1 MTRAMRPP
9 LFGLLK
15 PTARVALIVGPPVGR
30 VELSRSHE
38 RERVDLK
45 LSCALL
51 CLVAAILS
59 FTGCAKHETL
69 VERGNR
75 DQVLLRGIGPEPAS
89 LDPHLATQAAD
100 YNVLSALFEGLV
112 AEDPVD
118 LHPVPGV
125 AESWE
130 VSSDGLIYAF
140 HLRANGRWS
149 NGDPV
154 TAQDFAV
161 SWRRVLTPSLASENA
176 YLLYVVRGAEAF
188 HRGRS
193 ADFASVGIAAPD
205 ARTLVVTLAHP
216 APYFLSM
223 LNHPAWFPV
232 PLSTI
237 EKYGPTAQRGNPWA
251 RPGSFVGNG
260 PFVLREW
267 RAGQRIVVAKSPTY
281 WDAAAVRLRE
291 IDFYPFTVDAEEH
304 AFRAGQLH
312 VTDALP
318 PAKIDTYRR
327 DPSRLLR
334 IDPLLGT
341 YFYRLNVAH
350 PPLDDVR
357 VRHALALAVDRRAIV
372 EKILR
377 GDQLPASAFTPPG
390 MAGYTPPAGLPTDF
404 ATARRLLTEAGFP
417 GGKGLPT
424 LELLFNSSESHR
436 AIAEAVQET
445 WRREL
450 GVEVRLVNM
459 ENNSVLEARRTGS
472 FQILRSSWSADLADP
487 QNFLALWTSES
498 GNNFT
503 GWTDPAYDA
512 RLRQAELATA
522 PTHRFAFL
530 QQAET
535 RLLDAAP
542 IIPIYYYTHV
552 FLLQPSVQ
560 GWHPTLLDHHP
571 YKHVWLEE

>member
-1 MTRAMRPP
+1 M
-9 LFGLLK
+9 
-15 PTARVALIVGPPVGR
+15 
-30 VELSRSHE
+30 
-38 RERVDLK
+38 DLK
-45 LSCALL
+45 LFCASL
-51 CLVAAILS
+51 CLFAAVLAFS
-59 FTGCAKHETL
+59 GCAKHETL
-69 VERGNR
+69 IERGNR
-75 DQVLLRGIGPEPAS
+75 DQILLRGIGPDPAS
-89 LDPHLATQAAD
+89 LDPHVATQAAD
-100 YNVLSALFEGLV
+100 YSVLSALFEGLLT
-112 AEDPVD
+112 EDPVD

-125 AESWE
+125 AERWA
-130 VSSDGLIYAF
+130 VSPDGLTYTF
-140 HLRANGRWS
+140 HLRANARWS

-154 TAQDFAV
+154 TAQDFVA
-161 SWRRVLTPSLASENA
+161 SCRRVLTPSLAAENA
-176 YLLYVVRGAEAF
+176 NLLYVVRGAEAF
-188 HRGRS
+188 HRGQS
-193 ADFASVGIAAPD
+193 VDFASVGVAALD
-205 ARTLVVTLAHP
+205 AQTLRITLAHP
-216 APYFLSM
+216 APQFLSM

-232 PLSTI
+232 HLPTI
-237 EKYGPTAQRGNPWA
+237 EKNGPAAERGNPWA

-267 RAGQRIVVAKSPTY
+267 RSGQRIVVAQSPTY

-291 IDFYPFTVDAEEH
+291 IHFFPFTVDAEER

-327 DPSRLLR
+327 DAPRLLR

-341 YFYRLNVAH
+341 YFYRLNVTR
-350 PPLDDVR
+350 PPLNDVR
-357 VRHALALAVDRRAIV
+357 VRRALALAIDRQAIV

-390 MAGYTPPAGLPTDF
+390 MAGYTPPAGLATDF
-404 ATARRLLTEAGFP
+404 AAARRLLAEAGFP
-417 GGKGLPT
+417 GGKGLPS

-436 AIAEAVQET
+436 AIAEVVQET

-450 GVEVRLVNM
+450 AVAVRLVNM

-472 FQILRSSWSADLADP
+472 FQILRSSWTADFDDP
-487 QNFLALWTSES
+487 QNALALWTSDS

-512 RLRQAELATA
+512 LLRQAALAPA
-522 PTHRFAFL
+522 PTQRLTLF
-530 QQAET
+530 QQAEA

-542 IIPIYYYTHV
+542 MIPIYYYTHV
-552 FLLQPSVQ
+552 FLLQPSVK